1 MNICLYGASSDKID
15 EIYLKSAYETG
26 KILGEKGHSLVY
38 GGGSCGVMGNAAKGV
53 KDAGGKVIGI
63 APEFMNKPGVL
74 FEDCDEFIYTKDM
87 RSRKAKMEELSD
99 GFLCM
104 PGGFG
109 TLEEFFEILTG
120 KLLGLHGKPI
130 ALVNI
135 NGIFDDIVLQ
145 MNKFIDEEFA
155 FPKCANAFYVAASPK
170 EAVDFVEKA
179 PCEYNEEKWKM
190 YNSEKKE
197 SSL

>member
-1 MNICLYGASSDKID
+1 M
-15 EIYLKSAYETG
+15 
-26 KILGEKGHSLVY
+26 
-38 GGGSCGVMGNAAKGV
+38 
-53 KDAGGKVIGI
+53 
-63 APEFMNKPGVL
+63 
-74 FEDCDEFIYTKDM
+74 
-87 RSRKAKMEELSD
+87 
-99 GFLCM
+99 
-104 PGGFG
+104 
-109 TLEEFFEILTG
+109 
-120 KLLGLHGKPI
+120 GLHGKPI

-145 MNKFIDEEFA
+145 MKKFIDEEFA